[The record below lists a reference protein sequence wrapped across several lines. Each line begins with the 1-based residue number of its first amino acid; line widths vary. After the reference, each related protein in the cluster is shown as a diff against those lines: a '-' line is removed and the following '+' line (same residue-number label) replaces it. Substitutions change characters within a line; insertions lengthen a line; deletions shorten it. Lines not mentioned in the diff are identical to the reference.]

1 MWAHLEVIIVDE
13 KKSVDERILAARNQL
28 ILCGDAMLFAYHMLV
43 ELKYGAEVDQEKFD
57 QVTDDL
63 LTAFRS
69 TVELS
74 STVSDLDYG
83 KE

>member
-1 MWAHLEVIIVDE
+1 MDE
-13 KKSVDERILAARNQL
+13 KKSVDEKILAARNKL

-43 ELKYGAEVDQEKFD
+43 DLRYGTEVDQEKFD

-69 TVELS
+69 TIELS
-74 STVSDLDYG
+74 STVSDLAYG

>member
-1 MWAHLEVIIVDE
+1 MDE
-13 KKSVDERILAARNQL
+13 KKSVDEKILAVRNQL
-28 ILCGDAMLFAYHMLV
+28 ILCGNAMLFACNMLID
-43 ELKYGAEVDQEKFD
+43 LRYGTDVDQEKFD

-69 TVELS
+69 TVDLR
-74 STVSDLDYG
+74 STVYDLAYGNG

>member
-1 MWAHLEVIIVDE
+1 MDE
-13 KKSVDERILAARNQL
+13 KKSVDEKILAVRNQL

-43 ELKYGAEVDQEKFD
+43 DLRYGTDVGQEKFD

-69 TVELS
+69 TLDLS
-74 STVSDLDYG
+74 STVYDLAYGNG

>member
-1 MWAHLEVIIVDE
+1 MDE
-13 KKSVDERILAARNQL
+13 KKSVDEKILAVRNQL
-28 ILCGDAMLFAYHMLV
+28 ILCGDAMLFAHHMLV
-43 ELKYGAEVDQEKFD
+43 DLRYGTDVDQEKFD

-69 TVELS
+69 TLDLS
-74 STVSDLDYG
+74 STVYDLAYG

>member
-1 MWAHLEVIIVDE
+1 MDE
-13 KKSVDERILAARNQL
+13 KKSVDEKILAVRNQL
-28 ILCGDAMLFAYHMLV
+28 ILSGDAMLFAYHMLV
-43 ELKYGAEVDQEKFD
+43 DLRYGTDVGQEKFD

-69 TVELS
+69 TLDLS
-74 STVSDLDYG
+74 STVYDLAYG

>member
-1 MWAHLEVIIVDE
+1 MDE
-13 KKSVDERILAARNQL
+13 KKSVDERILAARNKL

-43 ELKYGAEVDQEKFD
+43 DLRYGTEVDQEKFD

-74 STVSDLDYG
+74 STVSDLAYG

>member
-1 MWAHLEVIIVDE
+1 MDE
-13 KKSVDERILAARNQL
+13 KKSVDERILAARNKL

-43 ELKYGAEVDQEKFD
+43 DLRYGTEVDQEKFD

-69 TVELS
+69 TIELS
-74 STVSDLDYG
+74 STVSDLAYG

>member
-1 MWAHLEVIIVDE
+1 MDE
-13 KKSVDERILAARNQL
+13 KKSVDEKILAARNQL

-43 ELKYGAEVDQEKFD
+43 DLRYGTDVGQEKFD

-69 TVELS
+69 TLDLS
-74 STVSDLDYG
+74 STVYDLAYG